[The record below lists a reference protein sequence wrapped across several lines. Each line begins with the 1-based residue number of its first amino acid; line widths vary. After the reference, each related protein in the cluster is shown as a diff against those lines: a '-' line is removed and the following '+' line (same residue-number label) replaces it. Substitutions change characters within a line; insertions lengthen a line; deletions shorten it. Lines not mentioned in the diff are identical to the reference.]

1 MKKLL
6 IAALL
11 AVSVSASSIAQDA
24 SHIDRKAMGN
34 FEVTYAGASGVDWTS
49 TGDFTKASFV
59 QNEKKIDVFYN
70 LDGDFVAAT
79 TKLKVDEIP
88 ASIKRSLE
96 KRYSDY
102 VVKEALQY
110 KSYDEVSYFIAL
122 ENQKED
128 IVLKVTG
135 GSLSVYSSTDKN

>member
-1 MKKLL
+1 
-6 IAALL
+6 
-11 AVSVSASSIAQDA
+11 
-24 SHIDRKAMGN
+24 
-34 FEVTYAGASGVDWTS
+34 
-49 TGDFTKASFV
+49 
-59 QNEKKIDVFYN
+59 
-70 LDGDFVAAT
+70 AT
-79 TKLKVDEIP
+79 TTLEVDEIP
-88 ASIKRSLE
+88 ASIKRGLE

>member
-11 AVSVSASSIAQDA
+11 VVSVSASSIAQDV
-24 SHIDRKAMGN
+24 SSVDRKAIGN
-34 FEVTYAGASGVDWTS
+34 FEAMYAGASGVDWTS
-49 TGDFTKASFV
+49 TGKFTKASFV
-59 QNEKKIDVFYN
+59 QNEKKMDVFYN

-79 TKLKVDEIP
+79 TQLKVDEIP
-88 ASIKRSLE
+88 ASIKKTLE

-102 VVKEALQY
+102 VVKEAFQY
-110 KSYDEVSYFIAL
+110 KSYDEVTYFISV

-128 IVLKVTG
+128 VVLKVTDG
-135 GSLSVYSSTDKN
+135 VLSIYSSTDKN